1 VDDIA
6 LVPLEV
12 IAQPLATTTIELEF
26 MFQTMNDGTNH
37 ATVNQITYN
46 SPLVPA
52 VFSALSL
59 GSNATTS
66 EAYGPLS
73 FVVNHLD
80 VVDIVIKNADT
91 GKHPFHL
98 HGHKPMLVGRAQDY
112 TSSDPTLNPPL
123 VEGQANPMRRDTV
136 QIPSMNSVTLR
147 VVADNPGVWL
157 LHCKSMPLRF
167 PSKPF

>member
-59 GSNATTS
+59 GSNATTA

-91 GKHPFHL
+91 GKHPLYAFYH
-98 HGHKPMLVGRAQDY
+98 
-112 TSSDPTLNPPL
+112 
-123 VEGQANPMRRDTV
+123 
-136 QIPSMNSVTLR
+136 
-147 VVADNPGVWL
+147 
-157 LHCKSMPLRF
+157 
-167 PSKPF
+167 